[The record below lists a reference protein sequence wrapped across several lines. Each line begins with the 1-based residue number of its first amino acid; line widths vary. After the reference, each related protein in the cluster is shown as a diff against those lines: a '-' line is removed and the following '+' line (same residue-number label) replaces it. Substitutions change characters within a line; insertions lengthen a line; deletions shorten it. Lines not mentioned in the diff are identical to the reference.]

1 MSNADKNVLSIAGDE
16 GVFRRPLISVDKI
29 EAVKIVTPKILVID
43 DDDQIRRL
51 LLDIFNARYDCCE
64 VNSAEDAL
72 LALAKQS
79 FDLVISDINMGG
91 MSGLELVPLV
101 HSISEDSVVL
111 MISGQ
116 SNIETAIEALRAG
129 AFDYILKPFDVR
141 HVEAA
146 VERALKQ
153 SSLLKEKRRYK
164 DQLETLL
171 TQRTAEVNRLA
182 YYDTLTGLPNR
193 TLFEDRLEQG
203 MAMAQRGGRMLG
215 VLFSSLDQ
223 LKKVNDT
230 LGHLSGDLLMKQV
243 AGRLKTCLA
252 PGDTVA
258 RFGGDEFAM
267 MLTHIDGAKD
277 VVEIIDAI
285 QHALHPPFDLE
296 GQELFLTTSVG
307 VSLFPD
313 DGKKSQRLLKNAGS
327 ALYRVRNSGGNDY
340 RFYTEDMHSKASK
353 QFSLETSMRHALSN
367 EEFVLHYQPRLAVD
381 SLKMTGVEALVRW
394 QHPQLGLLPPAE
406 FIAMAEDNGLIVPIG
421 EWVLR
426 TACRQNREWQERG
439 FAPMRMG
446 VNVSAR
452 QFQQRHLAETVLQ
465 ILEETGLAPEY
476 LDLELTESS
485 IMSNAQATIDVL
497 TRFKARGITISID
510 DFGTGFSSLSYL
522 KRLPIDALKIDR
534 SFIRDVT
541 TDPDDAALVMAI
553 VTLAHNLSLEVI
565 AEGVETDEQLR
576 FLRLLRCDEVQGY
589 LFSKPLPAEELEHAL
604 ASSTGGVLS
613 RTVVQV

>member
-1 MSNADKNVLSIAGDE
+1 MSNADKNVLRFDGDE
-16 GVFRRPLISVDKI
+16 RPIPRLLSGVDKN
-29 EAVKIVTPKILVID
+29 EAVKISTPKILVID
-43 DDDQIRRL
+43 DDDQIRQL
-51 LLDIFNARYDCCE
+51 LLEIFENRYDCWE
-64 VNSAEDAL
+64 VSSAEQAL
-72 LALAKQS
+72 LVLARES
-79 FDLVISDINMGG
+79 FELVISDINMGG
-91 MSGLELVPLV
+91 MSGLELVPHV
-101 HSISEDSVVL
+101 HSISGDTIVL

-116 SNIETAIEALRAG
+116 NNIETAIEAMRAG
-129 AFDYILKPFDVR
+129 AFDYILKPFDTR

-153 SSLLKEKRRYK
+153 SSLLKEKTRYK
-164 DQLETLL
+164 DLLENLL
-171 TQRTAEVNRLA
+171 AEQTAEVNRLA

-203 MAMAQRGGRMLG
+203 LAMAQRGGRMLG

-243 AGRLKTCLA
+243 ADRLRTCLA

-277 VVEIIDAI
+277 VLEIIGSI
-285 QHALHPPFDLE
+285 KQLLHPPFDLE

-313 DGKKSQRLLKNAGS
+313 DGKTSRSLLKNAGS
-327 ALYRVRNSGGNDY
+327 ALYRARNAGGDDY

-367 EEFVLHYQPRLAVD
+367 EEFVLHYQPRMAVD
-381 SLKMTGVEALVRW
+381 SLTITGVEALVRW

-406 FIAMAEDNGLIVPIG
+406 FITLAEDNGLILPIG

-426 TACRQNREWQERG
+426 TACRQNREWQQRG

-452 QFQQRHLAETVLQ
+452 QFQQRHLGEIVLK

-485 IMSNAQATIDVL
+485 IMSKAQASIDVL
-497 TRFKARGITISID
+497 TKLKAMGVTISID

-553 VTLAHNLSLEVI
+553 VTLAHNLNLEVI

-589 LFSKPLPAEELEHAL
+589 LFSKPLPAEELEHVL
-604 ASSTGGVLS
+604 ASSPGGAKS
-613 RTVVQV
+613 MKAAQV